1 MCGQLT
7 GGFSNP
13 AMAVSLMIARD
24 NKITVKI
31 GFAYIL
37 ADYLGAFAG
46 AGLGINLLKVVYLL
60 IPYYTCPDP
69 SNS

>member
-13 AMAVSLMIARD
+13 AMALSLIIARD

-31 GFAYIL
+31 GLGYIL

-46 AGLGINLLKVVYLL
+46 AGLGIIELK
-60 IPYYTCPDP
+60 
-69 SNS
+69 